1 MCRDNARTPV
11 QWDASPHA
19 GFTKGTPWIGVN
31 PDYPEV
37 NAAAQVDDPGSVFSH
52 YRRVIALRHDE
63 PAVAHGDFTMLLPDD
78 DAVYAFTRA
87 YTDDRGTVELL
98 VLGNFTGDEVR
109 AEVDG
114 WAGAELLLGNY
125 PDAPDDVERLRPW
138 EARVYRR
145 TLMS

>member
-1 MCRDNARTPV
+1 M
-11 QWDASPHA
+11 
-19 GFTKGTPWIGVN
+19 
-31 PDYPEV
+31 
-37 NAAAQVDDPGSVFSH
+37 FSH

-114 WAGAELLLGNY
+114 WAGAELVLGNY
-125 PDAPDDVERLRPW
+125 PDAAHPCGKARPGRAAPVGGARAPAGARLSAGVTPSRRASPA
-138 EARVYRR
+138 AR
-145 TLMS
+145 